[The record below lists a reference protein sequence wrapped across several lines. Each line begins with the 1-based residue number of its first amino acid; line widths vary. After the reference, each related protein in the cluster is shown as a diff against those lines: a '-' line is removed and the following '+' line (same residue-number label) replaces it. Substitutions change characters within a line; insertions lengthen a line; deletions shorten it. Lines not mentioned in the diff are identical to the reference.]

1 MTLKIESKL
10 VENISIRTPQG
21 DVIKLILDEDGE
33 HSGRATVVLYDL
45 TGSYY
50 LSAMGKPIK
59 EFIIST
65 PTSYLIG
72 KLFQTEA
79 KLPDED
85 GNAFIQKIYKEY
97 KAEIKSSF
105 FAEDKKEREKN
116 RDLLR
121 YAFDYLKDNEVS
133 PELLYHNEN
142 LSNLLIELCGDEW
155 YLLDLQPEKENHVYT
170 YQKNGIDLIKTALKQ
185 LEAESIPA

>member
-10 VENISIRTPQG
+10 VENISVRTPQG

-33 HSGRATVVLYDL
+33 HSGRATVVLYDSI
-45 TGSYY
+45 GSYY
-50 LSAMGKPIK
+50 WSAMGKPIK

-65 PTSYLIG
+65 PTSYLID

-85 GNAFIQKIYKEY
+85 GNAFLQNIYNKY

-105 FAEDKKEREKN
+105 FAEDKNKREKN

-121 YAFDYLKDNEVS
+121 YAFDYLKNGEVS
-133 PELLYHNEN
+133 TELLYHNEN
-142 LSNLLIELCGDEW
+142 LSNLLSELISDEW
-155 YLLDLQPEKENHVYT
+155 YLMGLQPEKENHVYT
-170 YQKNGIDLIKTALKQ
+170 YQKNGIELIKTALKQ
-185 LEAESIPA
+185 LETESIPA